1 MHEKFAALA
10 IYRVRKTYIR
20 THWLLTNASYS
31 DPLTGIETVLNC
43 VTDFEILPGC

>member
-20 THWLLTNASYS
+20 THWLLTNANYS